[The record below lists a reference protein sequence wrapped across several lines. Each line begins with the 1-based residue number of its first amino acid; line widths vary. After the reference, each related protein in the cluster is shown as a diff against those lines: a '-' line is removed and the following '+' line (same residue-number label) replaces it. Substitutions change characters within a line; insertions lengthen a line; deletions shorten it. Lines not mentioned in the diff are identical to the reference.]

1 MLMHVNSINSHTQL
15 VALVTHLVEEEIEVQ
30 RAQVTSP
37 SQTASGK

>member
-15 VALVTHLVEEEIEVQ
+15 VALVTNLVEEEIEVQ

-37 SQTASGK
+37 SQTDSGK